1 MSTVAS
7 LVVGADGATTL
18 RGTSSGISTTADRR
32 VFIDRRKTFDVIM
45 IGGNTA
51 RTEPYSST
59 PVPLVIISRSYV
71 NPVSENPKA
80 HLWNLTPAQAIE
92 RAGQEFGDKILIEAG
107 ASLMTKMLNE
117 NLIEEFF
124 LTLTPVVGGEN
135 IVDWQIFL
143 DHFTFI
149 EESKL
154 DETIFYHAF
163 R

>member
-1 MSTVAS
+1 
-7 LVVGADGATTL
+7 
-18 RGTSSGISTTADRR
+18 
-32 VFIDRRKTFDVIM
+32 
-45 IGGNTA
+45 
-51 RTEPYSST
+51 
-59 PVPLVIISRSYV
+59 V
-71 NPVSENPKA
+71 NPVPKNPKA
-80 HLWNLTPAQAIE
+80 HLWNLDPAQAIE
-92 RAGQEFGDKILIEAG
+92 RARKEFGDKILIEAG

-117 NLIEEFF
+117 NLIDEFF

-135 IVDWQIFL
+135 IVDWQIFF